1 MKAKSK
7 PRRAPKAKTKV
18 KTKVRAKASIKTKAP
33 TRAQSRAPKAAALPV
48 PKPTTKGAGSSR
60 RTDVLRQILME
71 RRHAVLKEIE
81 GLIGNRMDDEMQR
94 RIDSAPDVG
103 DQALLDSER
112 GRDISI
118 LEMRNRVRQQIDEA
132 IARLEEGTY
141 GLCSDCG
148 VEISEKRLKAVPFA
162 RRCVACQEKEELL
175 EKIEQEEE
183 QPA

>member
-1 MKAKSK
+1 MTAKSK
-7 PRRAPKAKTKV
+7 PRKAVKAKTKAKV
-18 KTKVRAKASIKTKAP
+18 LTKHKSKTKTTMRAKAKAP
-33 TRAQSRAPKAAALPV
+33 AHRSSIRSV
-48 PKPTTKGAGSSR
+48 PKSQPNRAVSDM
-60 RTDVLRQILME
+60 RTEALRQILLV
-71 RRHAVLKEIE
+71 RRQAVMKEIE

-141 GLCSDCG
+141 GLCADCG

-175 EKIEQEEE
+175 EKIEQEED
-183 QPA
+183 QTA